1 MWIVGLVIMVCVAV
15 YFLFLAAD
23 GLALPSQTS
32 TAKVVGKGYR
42 EAGQSYYTEIINGR
56 PVAAPRTTPEAYVLK
71 LTFDGHE
78 AECPV
83 SLVLYDA
90 TNDGDEVQVTYQ
102 RRRITGALKVM
113 SVSR

>member
-1 MWIVGLVIMVCVAV
+1 MWIVGLVIVVCVAL
-15 YFLFLAAD
+15 YFLFQAAD
-23 GLALPSQTS
+23 SLALTDQTAP
-32 TAKVVGKGYR
+32 AKVVGKGYR
-42 EAGQSYYTEIINGR
+42 EAGRSYYTEIINGR

-71 LTFDGHE
+71 LTFDGCE
-78 AECPV
+78 VECPV

-90 TNDGDEVQVTYQ
+90 MNDGDQVHVTYQ